1 MFTGRIFIEC
11 NIMLDFLV
19 EEGISTEDTECNLR
33 EDIEILILVDKVTE
47 VCSMVIP
54 ARRCSE

>member
-11 NIMLDFLV
+11 NIMLGFLV
-19 EEGISTEDTECNLR
+19 EEGICTEDIECNLR

-47 VCSMVIP
+47 VC
-54 ARRCSE
+54 